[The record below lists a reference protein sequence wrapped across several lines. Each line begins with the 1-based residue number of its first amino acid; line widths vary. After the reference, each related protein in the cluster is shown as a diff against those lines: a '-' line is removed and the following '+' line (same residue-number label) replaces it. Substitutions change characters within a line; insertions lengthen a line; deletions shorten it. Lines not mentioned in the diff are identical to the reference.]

1 MKVSNSTLAKAKPK
15 LKQYK
20 IPVEKGLFLLV
31 MPNGSKLWRFRY
43 KWAGKE
49 HLLALG
55 PFPVI
60 DLDEALGKWLAARKQ
75 ITHKINP
82 AQVRREEKVEAGN
95 TFRAVCE
102 EFLATFFP
110 NDVGKGPSIR
120 SRLVRY
126 VYPTQGDRQYK
137 DVTSEDLLKCLNG
150 ILATN
155 ATAAAHACR
164 KNLKRIGKWACAM
177 KYAQSN
183 QAEFLD
189 GLMKPH
195 KEKKFPGLTNPIEV
209 GQLLRAIDGYR
220 GTQPE
225 TLYLLKLMPYLF
237 QRPSE
242 LRKAKWSQFNLAAG
256 EWLLPLGVM
265 KSRRNHI
272 VPLPTQAIALL
283 EELKQYSGS
292 GEYLFPGAINKE
304 PLSDNTVNAALR
316 AMGYDTKTQHTGH
329 GFRTTASTLLSKL
342 GYAREVREAAL
353 AHKIP
358 GTEGHY
364 NEWEFMDVRRP
375 MMQAYA
381 DYLDQL
387 RATLPDGDQRLP
399 SITAA
404 MKSSMSDS
412 SQREATSLGL
422 NGLGN
427 PGGSR
432 SIMR

>member
-1 MKVSNSTLAKAKPK
+1 MR
-15 LKQYK
+15 
-20 IPVEKGLFLLV
+20 VEEG
-31 MPNGSKLWRFRY
+31 
-43 KWAGKE
+43 
-49 HLLALG
+49 
-55 PFPVI
+55 
-60 DLDEALGKWLAARKQ
+60 Q
-75 ITHKINP
+75 
-82 AQVRREEKVEAGN
+82 

-102 EFLATFFP
+102 EFLATFYP